1 MTDGTAPV
9 VRRRRRPI
17 LALGAVVAMVMAIVT
32 GTTGIAHAD
41 VDRVAGSATPLNIG
55 GTVPSPTVSGSAAE
69 PTDGYGPIG
78 SGLLQSGVQCPSQG
92 LGGVAPVPL
101 VISVGLLEACT
112 QGAGVA
118 GDNHLG
124 FSESSA
130 SVANVVLGT
139 TNLGV
144 VTSEC
149 RADGNGARGSSTIVG
164 QSGLPTNPLPNTL
177 PQLPAGLLSLVLNE
191 QIVNNTAGTATI
203 TVNAVHANI
212 LGIDIIISQSVCEA
226 TGPNVN
232 VTTTTTA
239 GTTTT
244 GPTVTTTQPPGTTT
258 TTACPPAACPTTTVA
273 PTTTTAC
280 PPVSCPTPTTACPP
294 ATCPTTTAPRCPT
307 PTCPT
312 PTTTCPTPT
321 PACPAPTPQCPTPT
335 PACPTATTIKVG
347 ALVRTGSDNDLKV
360 AWAAMALT
368 LGGLFLMGSKGMPGQ
383 AAPSPAS
390 GHTPTPAAGGRHRSR
405 REMARDIFRE
415 MRRFK

>member
-1 MTDGTAPV
+1 M
-9 VRRRRRPI
+9 
-17 LALGAVVAMVMAIVT
+17 AVVTSTSGPAF
-32 GTTGIAHAD
+32 AD
-41 VDRVAGSATPLNIG
+41 VDRVSGSATPLNIG
-55 GTVPSPTVSGSAAE
+55 GTVPSPTVSGEAIE
-69 PTDGYGPIG
+69 PTDGYGPTG

-118 GDNHLG
+118 TNDEAAGHLG

-139 TNLGV
+139 TDLGV
-144 VTSEC
+144 VSSEC

-164 QSGLPTNPLPNTL
+164 GSGLPTNPLPNTL

-191 QIVNNTAGTATI
+191 QIVNNTPGTATI

-212 LGIDIIISQSVCEA
+212 LGIDIIIGQSVCNA
-226 TGPNVN
+226 FGPDVN
-232 VTTTTTA
+232 VSTTVA
-239 GTTTT
+239 PTTT
-244 GPTVTTTQPPGTTT
+244 GPTTPPTTGGTTT
-258 TTACPPAACPTTTVA
+258 TTACPATGCPTTTLGPITTTTVCPPA
-273 PTTTTAC
+273 SCPTTTT
-280 PPVSCPTPTTACPP
+280 TK
-294 ATCPTTTAPRCPT
+294 CPT

-312 PTTTCPTPT
+312 PTTLCPPATCPTPT
-321 PACPAPTPQCPTPT
+321 PQCPASPCPTPT
-335 PACPTATTIKVG
+335 TTCPTPATCTQPPPCPTHTTCPTTKVGG

-368 LGGLFLMGSKGMPGQ
+368 LGALFLMGTKSVPGQ
-383 AAPSPAS
+383 TAPAT
-390 GHTPTPAAGGRHRSR
+390 GPTPQPSGDGRRRSR
-405 REMARDIFRE
+405 RETAKDIFRE